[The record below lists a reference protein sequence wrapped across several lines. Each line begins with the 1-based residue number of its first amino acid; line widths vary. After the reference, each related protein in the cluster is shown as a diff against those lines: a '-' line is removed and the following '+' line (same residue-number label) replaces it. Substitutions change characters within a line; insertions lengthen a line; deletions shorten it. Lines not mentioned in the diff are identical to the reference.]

1 MNSLYRGISL
11 AAVFW
16 TTVSMSAYTP
26 RETGSRTTASGARAK
41 EGYTCAANFVPMG
54 SVIIYEGHKYVVQDR
69 MNPKYNR
76 HVDIFMESH
85 KKALQF
91 GRKNAKVQVITPDDK
106 QVKLPKENKHKHK
119 ENRSKQ
125 IETKTESKKQ
135 IPTEETKPTP
145 KQHIPTEE
153 TKAAPKQQ
161 IPTEETKTAPNQQ
174 IPTEETKIQNKSDN
188 SSRSHSP
195 AAAPVFKPQ
204 VRP

>member
-26 RETGSRTTASGARAK
+26 HETGSRTTASGARAK

-106 QVKLPKENKHKHK
+106 QVKLPKENKHK

-125 IETKTESKKQ
+125 IETKTESKKH

-153 TKAAPKQQ
+153 TKTAPSQQ
-161 IPTEETKTAPNQQ
+161 IPTEE
-174 IPTEETKIQNKSDN
+174 IKIHNKADN

>member
-26 RETGSRTTASGARAK
+26 HETGSRTTASGARAK

-119 ENRSKQ
+119 ENRSKH
-125 IETKTESKKQ
+125 IETKTESKQQ
-135 IPTEETKPTP
+135 IPTEETKT
-145 KQHIPTEE
+145 T
-153 TKAAPKQQ
+153 PKQQ
-161 IPTEETKTAPNQQ
+161 IPTEETKTIPKQQ
-174 IPTEETKIQNKSDN
+174 IPTEETKIQNKADN

-195 AAAPVFKPQ
+195 AAATVIKPQ

>member
-26 RETGSRTTASGARAK
+26 HETGSRTTASGTRAK

-106 QVKLPKENKHKHK
+106 QVKLPKENKHK

-125 IETKTESKKQ
+125 IKTKTESKKH

-153 TKAAPKQQ
+153 TK
-161 IPTEETKTAPNQQ
+161 TAPSQQ

>member
-26 RETGSRTTASGARAK
+26 HETGSRTTASGARAK

-125 IETKTESKKQ
+125 IETKTESNQQ
-135 IPTEETKPTP
+135 IPTEETKTAPN
-145 KQHIPTEE
+145 QH
-153 TKAAPKQQ
+153 

-188 SSRSHSP
+188 SSHSHSP

>member
-26 RETGSRTTASGARAK
+26 HETGSRTTASGARAK

-125 IETKTESKKQ
+125 IETKTVSN
-135 IPTEETKPTP
+135 
-145 KQHIPTEE
+145 
-153 TKAAPKQQ
+153 QQ

-174 IPTEETKIQNKSDN
+174 IPTEETKTAPNQQIPTKETKIQNKSDN
-188 SSRSHSP
+188 SSHSHSP

>member
-26 RETGSRTTASGARAK
+26 HETGSRTTASGARAK

-106 QVKLPKENKHKHK
+106 QVKLPKENKHK

-125 IETKTESKKQ
+125 IKTKTESKKH

-145 KQHIPTEE
+145 KQH
-153 TKAAPKQQ
+153 
-161 IPTEETKTAPNQQ
+161 

>member
-1 MNSLYRGISL
+1 MNSLYRAISL

-26 RETGSRTTASGARAK
+26 HETGSRTTSSGARAK
-41 EGYTCAANFVPMG
+41 EGYTCAANFVPLG
-54 SVIIYEGHKYVVQDR
+54 SIIIYEGHKYVVQDR

-106 QVKLPKENKHKHK
+106 QVKLPKEN
-119 ENRSKQ
+119 RSKQ
-125 IETKTESKKQ
+125 IETKTESK
-135 IPTEETKPTP
+135 
-145 KQHIPTEE
+145 
-153 TKAAPKQQ
+153 QQ
-161 IPTEETKTAPNQQ
+161 IPTEETKM
-174 IPTEETKIQNKSDN
+174 QNKSDN

-195 AAAPVFKPQ
+195 VAAPVFKPQ

>member
-11 AAVFW
+11 AVVFW

-26 RETGSRTTASGARAK
+26 HETGSRTTASGARAK

-125 IETKTESKKQ
+125 IETKTESKQQ
-135 IPTEETKPTP
+135 IPTEETKA
-145 KQHIPTEE
+145 E
-153 TKAAPKQQ
+153 PKQQ

-174 IPTEETKIQNKSDN
+174 IPTEETKIQNKSDKH
-188 SSRSHSP
+188 SRSHSP

>member
-26 RETGSRTTASGARAK
+26 HETGSRTTASGARAK

-125 IETKTESKKQ
+125 IETKTESKQQ
-135 IPTEETKPTP
+135 IPTEETKA
-145 KQHIPTEE
+145 E
-153 TKAAPKQQ
+153 PKQQ

-174 IPTEETKIQNKSDN
+174 IPTEGTKIQNKSDN

>member
-26 RETGSRTTASGARAK
+26 HETGSRTTASGARAK

-125 IETKTESKKQ
+125 IETKTEPNQQ
-135 IPTEETKPTP
+135 ITTKETKT
-145 KQHIPTEE
+145 
-153 TKAAPKQQ
+153 APKQQ

>member
-26 RETGSRTTASGARAK
+26 HETGSRTTASGARAK

-125 IETKTESKKQ
+125 IETKTEPNQQ
-135 IPTEETKPTP
+135 IPTKETKT
-145 KQHIPTEE
+145 
-153 TKAAPKQQ
+153 APKQQ

-188 SSRSHSP
+188 SSSSHSP

>member
-11 AAVFW
+11 AAIFW

-26 RETGSRTTASGARAK
+26 HETGSRTTASGARAK

-125 IETKTESKKQ
+125 IETKTEPNQQ
-135 IPTEETKPTP
+135 IPTKETKT
-145 KQHIPTEE
+145 
-153 TKAAPKQQ
+153 APKQQ

-174 IPTEETKIQNKSDN
+174 IPNEETKIQNKSDN

>member
-26 RETGSRTTASGARAK
+26 HETGSRTTASGARAK
-41 EGYTCAANFVPMG
+41 EGYTCAANFVPLG
-54 SVIIYEGHKYVVQDR
+54 SIIIYEGHKYVVQDR

-106 QVKLPKENKHKHK
+106 QVKLPKEN
-119 ENRSKQ
+119 RSKQ
-125 IETKTESKKQ
+125 IETKTDS
-135 IPTEETKPTP
+135 
-145 KQHIPTEE
+145 
-153 TKAAPKQQ
+153 KQQ
-161 IPTEETKTAPNQQ
+161 IPTEETKM
-174 IPTEETKIQNKSDN
+174 QNKSDN

-195 AAAPVFKPQ
+195 VAAPVFKPQ

>member
-11 AAVFW
+11 AAIFW

-26 RETGSRTTASGARAK
+26 HETGSRTTASGARAK

-125 IETKTESKKQ
+125 IETKTEPNQQ
-135 IPTEETKPTP
+135 ITTKETKT
-145 KQHIPTEE
+145 
-153 TKAAPKQQ
+153 APKQQ

-174 IPTEETKIQNKSDN
+174 IPNEETKIQNKSDN
-188 SSRSHSP
+188 SSRSHIP

>member
-26 RETGSRTTASGARAK
+26 HETGSRTTASGVRAK

-125 IETKTESKKQ
+125 IETKTEPKKH

-145 KQHIPTEE
+145 KQH
-153 TKAAPKQQ
+153 

>member
-26 RETGSRTTASGARAK
+26 HETGSRTTASGARAK

-125 IETKTESKKQ
+125 IETKTESNQQ
-135 IPTEETKPTP
+135 IPTEETKT
-145 KQHIPTEE
+145 
-153 TKAAPKQQ
+153 APNQQ

>member
-26 RETGSRTTASGARAK
+26 HETGSRTTASGARAK

-69 MNPKYNR
+69 INPKYNR

-125 IETKTESKKQ
+125 IETKTESNQQ

-153 TKAAPKQQ
+153 TKA
-161 IPTEETKTAPNQQ
+161 TPNQQ

>member
-11 AAVFW
+11 AAIFW

-26 RETGSRTTASGARAK
+26 HETGSRTTASGARAK

-125 IETKTESKKQ
+125 IETKTEPNQQ
-135 IPTEETKPTP
+135 IPTKETKT
-145 KQHIPTEE
+145 
-153 TKAAPKQQ
+153 APKQQ

>member
-26 RETGSRTTASGARAK
+26 HETGSRTTASGARAK

-125 IETKTESKKQ
+125 IETKTESNQQ
-135 IPTEETKPTP
+135 IPTEETKA
-145 KQHIPTEE
+145 E
-153 TKAAPKQQ
+153 PKQQ

>member
-11 AAVFW
+11 AVVFW

-26 RETGSRTTASGARAK
+26 HETGSRTTASGARAK

-125 IETKTESKKQ
+125 IETKTVS
-135 IPTEETKPTP
+135 
-145 KQHIPTEE
+145 
-153 TKAAPKQQ
+153 
-161 IPTEETKTAPNQQ
+161 NQQ
-174 IPTEETKIQNKSDN
+174 IPTEETKIQNKSDKH
-188 SSRSHSP
+188 SRSHSP

>member
-26 RETGSRTTASGARAK
+26 HETGSRTTASGARAK

-125 IETKTESKKQ
+125 IETKTEPNQQIPTKETKTAPKQ
-135 IPTEETKPTP
+135 QIPNEETKTAPNQHIPTEETKPTP
-145 KQHIPTEE
+145 K
-153 TKAAPKQQ
+153 
-161 IPTEETKTAPNQQ
+161 QQ

>member
-26 RETGSRTTASGARAK
+26 HETGSRTTASGARAK

-125 IETKTESKKQ
+125 IETKMESNQQ
-135 IPTEETKPTP
+135 IPTEETKA
-145 KQHIPTEE
+145 E
-153 TKAAPKQQ
+153 PKQQ

>member
-26 RETGSRTTASGARAK
+26 HETGSRTTASGARAK

-106 QVKLPKENKHKHK
+106 QVKLPKEN
-119 ENRSKQ
+119 RSKQ
-125 IETKTESKKQ
+125 IETKTESKKH

-153 TKAAPKQQ
+153 TK
-161 IPTEETKTAPNQQ
+161 TAPSQQ

>member
-26 RETGSRTTASGARAK
+26 HETGSRTTASGARAK

-106 QVKLPKENKHKHK
+106 QVKLPKDNKHKHK

-125 IETKTESKKQ
+125 IETKTEPNQQ
-135 IPTEETKPTP
+135 IPTKETKT
-145 KQHIPTEE
+145 
-153 TKAAPKQQ
+153 APKQQ

-174 IPTEETKIQNKSDN
+174 IPNEETKIQNKSDN
-188 SSRSHSP
+188 SSSSHSP